1 MHPAQWTEVA
11 TRAMWAGNYPTE
23 AQSTEPAGELSIWCL
38 RNRQT
43 NLDSAP
49 YRLRLER
56 TDGDTVEVPASR
68 ADLLHL
74 AYSVLAAALEGWPEE
89 LRRRAYSEV
98 IAPGYFGPS
107 LSVVDGDAE

>member
-11 TRAMWAGNYPTE
+11 ARAMWAGNYPTDHNTE
-23 AQSTEPAGELSIWCL
+23 ASGELSIWCL

-43 NLDSAP
+43 NLDAAP

-68 ADLLHL
+68 ADLLHR
-74 AYSVLAAALEGWPEE
+74 AYSVLAAALGGA
-89 LRRRAYSEV
+89 LQALAMIGAARRFEPRLV
-98 IAPGYFGPS
+98 IRSTA
-107 LSVVDGDAE
+107 

>member
-1 MHPAQWTEVA
+1 M
-11 TRAMWAGNYPTE
+11 RAANFPVEKHNTE
-23 AQSTEPAGELSIWCL
+23 ATGELSSCCP

-43 NLDSAP
+43 NLDAAP

-56 TDGDTVEVPASR
+56 ADGDTVEVPASR

-107 LSVVDGDAE
+107 PSVVDGDAE